1 MANVIFDA
9 FKKLMSALHGP
20 ITRDEHVQ
28 RYEFSYPGLACPK
41 RVKFHSSLFM
51 TLENLL
57 DGNPAILTKRMPNG
71 KAKGLSID
79 SKSPLRFWELG
90 TSNIHTES
98 TSAAQVPELL
108 PRHSLQ
114 SCS

>member
-28 RYEFSYPGLACPK
+28 RYEFSHPGLTCPK

-51 TLENLL
+51 TLENFL
-57 DGNPAILTKRMPNG
+57 DGNPVFKGQRSIHQSPDGPSNDSDTRPND
-71 KAKGLSID
+71 ID
-79 SKSPLRFWELG
+79 G
-90 TSNIHTES
+90 H
-98 TSAAQVPELL
+98 
-108 PRHSLQ
+108 
-114 SCS
+114 